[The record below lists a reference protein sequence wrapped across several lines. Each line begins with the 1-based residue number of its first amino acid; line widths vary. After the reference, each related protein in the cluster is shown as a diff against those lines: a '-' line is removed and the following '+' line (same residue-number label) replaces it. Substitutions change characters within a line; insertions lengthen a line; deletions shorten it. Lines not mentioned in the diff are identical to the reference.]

1 VSTSAPQSVIVSSAT
16 EDLGHDHWG
25 TAFLCGAAATAVGYA
40 LARGVS
46 GLDRWA
52 LLALSGGFVFGV
64 AALLFRTPRKLESYG
79 DRPVVALL
87 AAALVFQMG
96 YLLTAPVGVD
106 LSNPSA
112 VAPFSFWLIA
122 ASVLAGS
129 NLSERRWLGRT
140 QVPLLLVAHFLL
152 GAWIL
157 KTSHLAPGEIH
168 LIQAKAASTLIQGKN
183 PYAALAFPYLP
194 LTLLLDVPAVL
205 FTGDPRYA
213 QLAAVT
219 LAGAFMAYARPGR
232 VGAVVASVFLFT
244 PRVFLVLQ
252 QGWTEPFLVLV
263 LSLAVYCACRR
274 PRWAP
279 FVLGL
284 TFALKAYFI
293 LGLPAVVLLLHRPFR
308 WKEVFRLVVKAL
320 VAAALVMAPFALW
333 DFDAFSRS
341 ALGLHLDA
349 SSQPAPLSFVTWLAE
364 HGGPPGTSAAAVVAA
379 IGFGALAMW
388 RGARSAS
395 GFATGLA
402 IIFFAFF
409 AFHPEASFNHYFLV
423 VGALCCA
430 VSAIG
435 LPGDMGGLDELDPVS
450 MITRIGKS
458 VVGRRR

>member
-1 VSTSAPQSVIVSSAT
+1 
-16 EDLGHDHWG
+16 
-25 TAFLCGAAATAVGYA
+25 
-40 LARGVS
+40 
-46 GLDRWA
+46 
-52 LLALSGGFVFGV
+52 
-64 AALLFRTPRKLESYG
+64 
-79 DRPVVALL
+79 
-87 AAALVFQMG
+87 
-96 YLLTAPVGVD
+96 VGVD
-106 LSNPSA
+106 LSNPSV
-112 VAPFSFWLIA
+112 VAPFSFSLIA
-122 ASVLAGS
+122 ASVMVGS

-140 QVPLLLVAHFLL
+140 QVPILLIAHFLL

-157 KTSHLAPGEIH
+157 RTSHLAPGEVH
-168 LIQAKAASTLIQGKN
+168 LIQAKAAAALIQGKN
-183 PYAALAFPYLP
+183 PYATLAFPYLP

-232 VGAVVASVFLFT
+232 VGAVVASLFLFT

-279 FVLGL
+279 YVLGL
-284 TFALKAYFI
+284 TFAMKAYFV

-308 WKEVFRLVVKAL
+308 WKQALGLGAKAL
-320 VAAALVMAPFALW
+320 VAAAVVMAPFALW
-333 DFDAFSRS
+333 DFTAFSTS
-341 ALGLHLDA
+341 ALAFHLDA
-349 SSQPAPLSFVTWLAE
+349 TSQPAPLSFVTWLAE
-364 HGGPPGTSAAAVVAA
+364 HGGPPSTPAAA
-379 IGFGALAMW
+379 IGAALIFGALSMW
-388 RGARSAS
+388 RSARSAS
-395 GFATGLA
+395 GFALGLA
-402 IIFFAFF
+402 TIFFAFF
-409 AFHPEASFNHYFLV
+409 AFHPEASFNHYFFV

-458 VVGRRR
+458 VVSRRRR